1 MASKK
6 ASTLLL
12 LTLSLVLTACG
23 GGGGGSSSG
32 STDNGS
38 TDNGSTDNGSTD
50 NGSTGNGSTGNGST
64 GNGGNSNTADTIKPA
79 ISLTGPS
86 IVTIEE
92 GESYSDQGATANDNV
107 DGFLTNSITKTG
119 SVGNTAGTYILTYS
133 VQDSAGNTAT
143 ITRTVIV
150 EEPQGGNDNGG
161 NGSGSTEPSA
171 ASMIEGFGGAVFEE
185 DTSTYTYPS
194 GTEDWAGFA
203 NMNFDIY
210 PMSFAEGGT
219 ITFTAAIPAGGS
231 ATSLYFR
238 FERLPYPEVD
248 PSFDLDPILVAGQ
261 AEQEYTVTIPAQPSA
276 NTYSSFLMY
285 VVDKDSPV
293 MVKNIVVTDDPGQ
306 LESPS
311 DGGGDNATGGGSATV
326 KAINSTNW
334 FHQTRLPNGWGWF
347 NGEQQHYTDRIEN
360 SYVSNGSLKI
370 VAMKGNYTD
379 QGHTKQYT
387 SARLNSKYAFKYGRV
402 EVRAKM
408 PTGAGTWPAIWTL
421 GKNITENGGY
431 WQTQGYGT
439 TGWPACGEI
448 DIVEHWGNNQNYV
461 QSAMHTPS
469 SHGGTVNYGGQY
481 INTASEQFHT
491 YEMDWNSDRIIFSVN
506 GFEHYRYAPTV
517 KNSETWPYDAEQYL
531 LLNIAI
537 QDNISSSFDQS
548 AMEIDYVRVYAE
560 GAGSSAAPIWADE
573 FE

>member
-1 MASKK
+1 LVNKK
-6 ASTLLL
+6 ATTLLL
-12 LTLSLVLTACG
+12 MVLSLALSACG
-23 GGGGGSSSG
+23 GGGGDSAGSSNGG
-32 STDNGS
+32 SSNGS
-38 TDNGSTDNGSTD
+38 NN
-50 NGSTGNGSTGNGST
+50 
-64 GNGGNSNTADTIKPA
+64 NGGNSNTADTIKPA

-92 GESYSDQGATANDNV
+92 GESYFDQGATASDNV
-107 DGFLTNSITKTG
+107 DLFLTDSIVKTG
-119 SVGNTAGTYILTYS
+119 SVGNTAGTYTLTYS

-150 EEPQGGNDNGG
+150 EESQGGTDNGG
-161 NGSGSTEPSA
+161 NGSGSTEPSV
-171 ASMIEGFGGAVFEE
+171 ASMIEGFGGAVFDE

-248 PSFDLDPILVAGQ
+248 PSFNLDPVLVAGQ

-293 MVKNIVVTDDPGQ
+293 VVKNIVVTDDPGQ

-311 DGGGDNATGGGSATV
+311 DGGGDNTTGGGSATV

-347 NGEQQHYTDRIEN
+347 NDEQQHYTDRIEN

-379 QGHTKQYT
+379 QGQTKQYT

-402 EVRAKM
+402 EIRAKM

-448 DIVEHWGNNQNYV
+448 DIIEHWGNNQNYV

-548 AMEIDYVRVYAE
+548 AMEIDYVRIYAD
-560 GAGSSAAPIWADE
+560 GAGPSDPPIWADE